1 MVFNGEAAKK
11 EKWVNNVIKS
21 CRDTSIISKKEK
33 KKLVIGFCGFKT
45 KNRKIYE
52 DGQLMVY

>member
-1 MVFNGEAAKK
+1 MLLKAAEILLLFRRK
-11 EKWVNNVIKS
+11 
-21 CRDTSIISKKEK
+21 K